1 MNSRPIT
8 EAQKFGSDIIWVAFS
23 QVLAS
28 LLGIVVLPAFT
39 KSYTSEIYGVW
50 AQASITM
57 ALLTI
62 ILALGLGSAVQR
74 FLAAEENSEK
84 RGQAF
89 GAMLWPIIVFSL
101 LVLPISVLLR
111 QDLSIFLFD
120 SPRYVSFVPLTFLW
134 AFANVLFSFSISYL
148 IARGKIKILS
158 VIQVAILLLN
168 IAIMVTLATAGYS
181 LELIVI
187 CLIIAQAFFIAL
199 TFGMIIR
206 EIGFPRPNFSGVGH
220 FLAFSFPLVPSALL
234 FWIISSSDRYFIIH
248 LVSLSQAGI
257 YSVSY
262 NLANVMQLFYAPIGL
277 ILFPILS
284 KFWDQGE
291 IPRVRN
297 YLEYSTKFFLVLA
310 IPGSAGLYILSQP
323 LLNILATSEYAVGGI
338 LVLLISLGIILQGI
352 YLLNVYIV
360 AVAKQTKWLPLMI
373 AVAAATNVGINLV
386 LIPRIGIMGA
396 AISTLVSYFVL
407 ATIVTVW
414 ARKVVSYKID
424 VKFLAKV
431 MLSTIFMA
439 FCLSFIDIGSALSIL
454 LATVTGVAA
463 FSLGLFLLRTF
474 PREDRRIIREI
485 LSGLSPRL
493 WSREFVAGQ
502 KPSLGDEED
511 IVELHQEDRNQASDD
526 ENS

>member
-1 MNSRPIT
+1 MNSRPVT

-23 QVLAS
+23 RVLAS
-28 LLGIVVLPAFT
+28 LLGIIVLPAFT

-50 AQASITM
+50 AQTSITM
-57 ALLTI
+57 ALLTV
-62 ILALGLGSAVQR
+62 ILALGLGSSVQR
-74 FLAAEENSEK
+74 FLAAEESREK

-89 GAMLWPIIVFSL
+89 GAMLWPIILFSS
-101 LVLPISVLLR
+101 LVLPILVLLR

-134 AFANVLFSFSISYL
+134 AFANVLFSFCISYL

-181 LELIVI
+181 LELVII
-187 CLIIAQAFFIAL
+187 CLIIAQAFFVAL

-206 EIGFPRPNFSGVGH
+206 EIGFPKPNFGGVGH
-220 FLAFSFPLVPSALL
+220 FLAFSLPLVPSALI

-248 LVSLSQAGI
+248 LVSLAQAGI

-262 NLANVMQLFYAPIGL
+262 NLANVIQLFYAPIGF

-284 KFWDQGE
+284 KFWDHGE
-291 IPRVRN
+291 IPRVKN
-297 YLEYSTKFFLVLA
+297 YLEYSIKLFLVLA

-323 LLNILATSEYAVGGI
+323 LLGILATSEYAVGGV

-352 YLLNVYIV
+352 YLLNNFIIGVV
-360 AVAKQTKWLPLMI
+360 KQTKWQPLMM

-414 ARKVVSYKID
+414 ARRAVSYKID
-424 VKFLAKV
+424 FKFLGKV
-431 MLSTIFMA
+431 VLSAIFMA
-439 FCLSFIDIGSALSIL
+439 FCLSFIDIGSALSII
-454 LATVTGVAA
+454 LATIAGVAV
-463 FSLGLFLLRTF
+463 FGVGLFLLRAF
-474 PREDRRIIREI
+474 SREDRRIIREI
-485 LSGLSPRL
+485 LLGLNPRL
-493 WSREFVAGQ
+493 
-502 KPSLGDEED
+502 LG
-511 IVELHQEDRNQASDD
+511 
-526 ENS
+526 